1 MNSSGGSVIVEIDH
15 PQKLSRLLIFVK
27 WLLAIPHYLVLYVL
41 GIVAIFVYLLA
52 FVATLGGGSYPRALF
67 DFFVGYERWRL
78 RLTAY
83 IFLQTDKYPPF
94 GFEDDPSYP
103 VRLEVQYPQ
112 RVARWRPLLTW
123 LFAIP
128 AGIVAL
134 VLMFLAEVVTL
145 LAFFAILIT
154 GEYPEAMFDFVTGA
168 IRLTTKTTFY
178 LLWIS
183 PEYPLG

>member
-1 MNSSGGSVIVEIDH
+1 MDDDGGSVTVEIDH
-15 PQKLSRLLIFVK
+15 PQKLSRLLIFIK

-41 GIVAIFVYLLA
+41 GIVAIFVFFLA
-52 FVATLGGGSYPRALF
+52 FVSTLVSGSYPRALF

-83 IFLQTDKYPPF
+83 LFLQTDKYPPF
-94 GFEDDPSYP
+94 GFADDPSYP
-103 VRLEVQYPQ
+103 ARLEVEYPQ

-128 AGIVAL
+128 AAIVAAI
-134 VLMFLAEVVTL
+134 LMLLAEVATL